1 MTQFSS
7 QANQRR
13 QSSDL
18 GKSRREKKWPISTN
32 RRGNGILW
40 VRARSRIA
48 RTRALFDRF
57 SAMSADLETGVW
69 SRVDLNWR
77 PPLRLFIEKL
87 SADLATNFLKIKAA
101 VLQSA
106 VHSLNVSLFDRR
118 SRTRAALRNC
128 LQSDSFRLPDART
141 VLASADHNLYRI
153 SDRGPLHPKFKT
165 GKRMEFRQAVDVAI
179 RHKVVHHAGESVARP

>member
-57 SAMSADLETGVW
+57 SDISENLETEMW
-69 SRVDLNWR
+69 SRPDLN
-77 PPLRLFIEKL
+77 PQPLLRLLIAKL
-87 SADLATNFLKIKAA
+87 SPEFGGEFVHRLEQQCCSEHHRRLFAAD
-101 VLQSA
+101 
-106 VHSLNVSLFDRR
+106 
-118 SRTRAALRNC
+118 
-128 LQSDSFRLPDART
+128 
-141 VLASADHNLYRI
+141 
-153 SDRGPLHPKFKT
+153 
-165 GKRMEFRQAVDVAI
+165 
-179 RHKVVHHAGESVARP
+179 